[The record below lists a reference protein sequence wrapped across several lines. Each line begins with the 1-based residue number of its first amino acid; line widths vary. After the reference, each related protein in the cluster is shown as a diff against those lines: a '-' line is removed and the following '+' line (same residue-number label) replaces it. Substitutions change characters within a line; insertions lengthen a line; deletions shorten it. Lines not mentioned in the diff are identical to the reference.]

1 MNANSVPNKY
11 DEYAELPHYFFAFPS
26 PHLDALRDNYYAK
39 TINGIVW
46 IIQG

>member
-26 PHLDALRDNYYAK
+26 PHLDALRDDYYAK